1 METLTFTRSEF
12 DYLKELQIKRR
23 WDWPATFSTNC
34 HGEIWLFWSYGYT
47 RSEDREQIRGLS
59 SVIDQV
65 ADIYLRIRSE
75 GGRFFVSDEGA
86 LYWDEVV
93 GGKRVIAFFQI
104 T

>member
-1 METLTFTRSEF
+1 
-12 DYLKELQIKRR
+12 
-23 WDWPATFSTNC
+23 
-34 HGEIWLFWSYGYT
+34 
-47 RSEDREQIRGLS
+47 
-59 SVIDQV
+59 VIDQV